1 LHETR
6 NTMNAEFIS
15 RLKTILGEANVTQNV
30 TELQEVA
37 HDYTEDLH
45 FMPEILSFPENTE
58 QVSLTLKLCAEFNIP
73 VYTRGAGTGLSGAC
87 LPVNGG
93 LVLSTKKMNRILHI
107 DTQNMMATVEPG
119 VINFHLK
126 QALEE
131 FGLTYPPDPASFG
144 SSTIGGN
151 VAHGAGGPKAVKY
164 GTTRDYILN
173 LEVVLPT
180 GEIIW
185 TGANTLKN
193 STGFSLTHLF
203 IGSEGLLGVI
213 TKIVVKIVPKPAN
226 ELLMLAM
233 FENAKDA
240 AIAVNKV
247 LLSGVLPTGLELM
260 EVSGV
265 EISAKATQTS
275 FPIPENVQFYLMV
288 ILDGMDY
295 DLLMTDA
302 ENIFPILEDAGA
314 FEVLMPNNAEMAENW
329 WKVRRSIGETVK
341 HQSIYKEEDTV
352 VPRATLPELL
362 TGVKEI
368 GQKYNFRTVCYGH
381 AGDGNLHVNILKD
394 SLTDEEWE
402 TEIPKGI
409 IEIFELC
416 KKLGGTISGEHGV
429 GLVQK
434 PYLDIVFNQTHW
446 TLMKGIKTLFDPQNI
461 LNPGKWVESTQPV

>member
-1 LHETR
+1 
-6 NTMNAEFIS
+6 MNAEFIS
-15 RLKTILGEANVTQNV
+15 RLIIILGEANVTQNV

-37 HDYTEDLH
+37 HDYTEDLNY
-45 FMPEILSFPENTE
+45 MPEILVFPENTE
-58 QVSLTLKLCAEFNIP
+58 QVSQALKLCSEFNIP

-87 LPVNGG
+87 LPVKGG
-93 LVLSTKKMNRILHI
+93 LVLSTKKMNRILNI

-173 LEVVLPT
+173 LEVVLPS

-193 STGFSLTHLF
+193 ATGFSLTHLF

-213 TKIVVKIVPKPAN
+213 TKIVVKIVPKPAH

-265 EISAKATQTS
+265 EISAKATQTI
-275 FPIPENVQFYLMV
+275 FPIPPNVQFYLMV
-288 ILDGMDY
+288 ILDGMNY

-302 ENIFPILEDAGA
+302 ENIYPILEEAGA
-314 FEVLMPNNAEMAENW
+314 FDVLMPNNSEMAENW

-341 HQSIYKEEDTV
+341 QQSIYKEEDTV
-352 VPRATLPELL
+352 VPRAALPELL

-368 GQKYNFRTVCYGH
+368 GEKYNFRTVCYGH

-394 SLTDEEWE
+394 SLTDEAWE
-402 TEIPKGI
+402 NEIPKGI
-409 IEIFELC
+409 VEIFELC
-416 KKLGGTISGEHGV
+416 KELGGTISGEHGI

-434 PYLDIVFNQTHW
+434 PYLDVVFNSTHW
-446 TLMKGIKTLFDPQNI
+446 MLMKGIKTLFDPQNI
-461 LNPGKWVESTQPV
+461 LNPGKWVESNQPM

>member
-1 LHETR
+1 
-6 NTMNAEFIS
+6 MNLEFIS
-15 RLKTILGEANVTQNV
+15 RLRLILGEANVTQNV

-37 HDYTEDLH
+37 HDYTEDLNY
-45 FMPEILSFPENTE
+45 MPEILVFPENTE
-58 QVSLTLKLCAEFNIP
+58 QVSHTLNLCSEFKIP

-87 LPVNGG
+87 LPIKGG
-93 LVLSTKKMNRILHI
+93 LVLSTKKMNRIIHI

-173 LEVVLPT
+173 LEVVLPS

-213 TKIVVKIVPKPAN
+213 TKIVVKIVPKPAH

-275 FPIPENVQFYLMV
+275 FPIPPNVQFYLLV
-288 ILDGMDY
+288 ILDGMNY

-302 ENIFPILEDAGA
+302 ENIYPILEEAGA
-314 FEVLMPNNAEMAENW
+314 FDVLMPNNAEMAENW

-341 HQSIYKEEDTV
+341 QQSIYKEEDTV
-352 VPRATLPELL
+352 VPRASLPELL
-362 TGVKEI
+362 AGVKEI
-368 GQKYNFRTVCYGH
+368 GEKYNFRTVCYGH

-394 SLTDEEWE
+394 HLTDEAWE
-402 TEIPKGI
+402 NEIPKGI
-409 IEIFELC
+409 VEIFELC
-416 KKLGGTISGEHGV
+416 KKLGGTISGEHGI

-434 PYLDIVFNQTHW
+434 PYLDVVFNSTHW
-446 TLMKGIKTLFDPQNI
+446 MLMKGIKTLFDPQNI
-461 LNPGKWVESTQPV
+461 LNPGKWIESTLPM

>member
-1 LHETR
+1 
-6 NTMNAEFIS
+6 MNLEFIAS
-15 RLKTILGEANVTQNV
+15 LKTILGEANVTQNV

-37 HDYTEDLH
+37 HDYTEDLNY
-45 FMPEILSFPENTE
+45 MPEILVFPTQTKE
-58 QVSLTLKLCAEFNIP
+58 VSDVLKLCTEFQIP

-87 LPVNGG
+87 LPVKGG
-93 LVLSTKKMNRILHI
+93 LVLSTKKMNRILEI

-119 VINFHLK
+119 VVNFHLK
-126 QALEE
+126 EALDE

-173 LEVVLPT
+173 LEVVLPS

-213 TKIVVKIVPKPAN
+213 TKIVVKIVPKCSH

-240 AIAVNKV
+240 ATAVNRV
-247 LLSGVLPTGLELM
+247 LLSGILPTGLELM
-260 EVSGV
+260 ERSGV
-265 EISAKATQTS
+265 EISSQATKTN
-275 FPIPENVQFYLMV
+275 FPIPPNVEFYLLV
-288 ILDGMDY
+288 ILDGMNL
-295 DLLMTDA
+295 DLMMQDA
-302 ENIFPILEDAGA
+302 ESIFPILDECGA
-314 FEVLMPNNAEMAENW
+314 FEVLMPNNAEMAEQW

-341 HQSIYKEEDTV
+341 TQSIYKEEDTV
-352 VPRATLPELL
+352 VPRAFLPELL
-362 TGVKEI
+362 QGVKDI
-368 GQKYNFRTVCYGH
+368 GAKYNFRTVCYGH

-394 SLTDEEWE
+394 NLSDQAWE
-402 TEIPKGI
+402 LEVPQGI

-434 PYLDIVFNQTHW
+434 DYLNIVFNKTHFE
-446 TLMKGIKTLFDPQNI
+446 LMKGIKKVFDPNNI
-461 LNPGKWVESTQPV
+461 LNPGKWVESV

>member
-1 LHETR
+1 
-6 NTMNAEFIS
+6 MNVEFIS
-15 RLKTILGEANVTQNV
+15 RLISILDKANVTQNV

-45 FMPEILSFPENTE
+45 FMPEILVFPENTE
-58 QVSLTLKLCAEFNIP
+58 QVSQTLKLCSEYNIP

-87 LPVNGG
+87 LPVKGG
-93 LVLSTKKMNRILHI
+93 LVLSTKKMNRILDI

-173 LEVVLPT
+173 LEVVLPS

-213 TKIVVKIVPKPAN
+213 TKIVVKIVPKPAH

-247 LLSGVLPTGLELM
+247 LLSGLLPTGLELM
-260 EVSGV
+260 EVS
-265 EISAKATQTS
+265 
-275 FPIPENVQFYLMV
+275 
-288 ILDGMDY
+288 
-295 DLLMTDA
+295 
-302 ENIFPILEDAGA
+302 
-314 FEVLMPNNAEMAENW
+314 
-329 WKVRRSIGETVK
+329 
-341 HQSIYKEEDTV
+341 
-352 VPRATLPELL
+352 
-362 TGVKEI
+362 
-368 GQKYNFRTVCYGH
+368 
-381 AGDGNLHVNILKD
+381 
-394 SLTDEEWE
+394 
-402 TEIPKGI
+402 
-409 IEIFELC
+409 
-416 KKLGGTISGEHGV
+416 
-429 GLVQK
+429 
-434 PYLDIVFNQTHW
+434 
-446 TLMKGIKTLFDPQNI
+446 
-461 LNPGKWVESTQPV
+461 